1 MELEKMKVLWANMR
15 QNDVIQNDILSKN
28 INDMTQLKLN
38 EESKNF
44 KIAEISGLLIAYV
57 MVGIILYKIN
67 MLDNWYLITCG
78 IILVLYLICMPLFTL
93 TSVKRMKRIDLAK
106 LNYREVLEHF
116 YSVKSRLKQAE
127 KISLWA
133 SPFLF
138 ISAAAIIT
146 KIFLQIDLFTYS
158 FKLPIVLLSVLSFTG
173 AFLFNIWTYKK
184 RDTQLLSVRQLLEED
199 ISKS

>member
-57 MVGIILYKIN
+57 MAGIILYKFNI
-67 MLDNWYLITCG
+67 LDNWYLITCG
-78 IILVLYLICMPLFTL
+78 IILVLYFICMPLFTL

-158 FKLPIVLLSVLSFTG
+158 FKLPVVLLSVLSFTG
-173 AFLFNIWTYKK
+173 AFLFNIWTYNK
-184 RDTQLLSVRQLLEED
+184 RDRQLLSVRQLLEED